1 MGGAVV
7 AWFAGL
13 VSATFLLAL
22 QVASWLATD
31 APLMAGVALAM
42 LGFFA
47 GLSAALSRANRS
59 ARALLES
66 AEQPVFV
73 IRLKGAGAG
82 AVLDRL
88 KSLGVRVRP
97 PRETPALH
105 DLTTQ
110 LPLVVERTYE
120 LPQGRRYALLAR
132 SDRAPG
138 TAAPAGSGEGGD

>member
-47 GLSAALSRANRS
+47 GLNATISRMKLLWYVLMHAGFTLAFMAKGPSGWLVPGLAAVGRLPGSAA
-59 ARALLES
+59 
-66 AEQPVFV
+66 
-73 IRLKGAGAG
+73 G
-82 AVLDRL
+82 
-88 KSLGVRVRP
+88 
-97 PRETPALH
+97 
-105 DLTTQ
+105 
-110 LPLVVERTYE
+110 
-120 LPQGRRYALLAR
+120 GRC
-132 SDRAPG
+132 
-138 TAAPAGSGEGGD
+138 